1 MKTIITK
8 TTLVFSLL
16 STFAIGLSSCNNK
29 KEIKYLDHS
38 DYGTTLKSNVCTT
51 VMYDNANYYYD
62 ICNNLKVKSQF
73 STFDPFDTSL
83 FIRYSADRLSTQ
95 DIVNIETIFGKS
107 ISKMHALF
115 DSNYYYL
122 DDDGQTRI
130 NNLHMLNSNY
140 GKEEIEI
147 DKLLYDVLEES
158 KTMTVLSRGKFNIF
172 IGDLSNFWNNLIAAA
187 KDDEV
192 AAQIDPSNYA
202 EFLENHTPELDNS
215 VDEYVYNGVKQNSD
229 NFSKALNSIPDF
241 SPVDNIAE
249 EFDKILTLRHEGN
262 KYFAKFN
269 KYNDKESMSIT
280 LGAIGKGF
288 ATEIVKDELIKAG
301 YTKGL
306 IYGGGSSIVSLGD
319 SYINSSWRISMT
331 NPLKRNE
338 SIGRYSM
345 KGQSNYTTSGDQ
357 QRGRDYTLLDGTVI
371 RRHHIIDPTTGFS
384 NNYYRSVSVESSNVS
399 AGFADAIST
408 TLMNLKIEDVKK
420 YIEDINNYFS
430 NIYNTNVSINIGL
443 FEEVDENSINCYLT
457 SGYKKNFST
466 NSNTTKLN
474 IIDL

>member
-8 TTLVFSLL
+8 TLVFSLL

-122 DDDGQTRI
+122 DVDGQTRI
-130 NNLHMLNSNY
+130 NNLCMLNSNY

-202 EFLENHTPELDNS
+202 EFLENHTPELDNR

-249 EFDKILTLRHEGN
+249 EFDKILTLRHEG
-262 KYFAKFN
+262 FAKFN

-319 SYINSSWRISMT
+319 SYIDSSWRISMT

-345 KGQSNYTTSGDQ
+345 NGQSNYTTSGDQ

-443 FEEVDENSINCYLT
+443 FEEVDANSINCYLT